1 MVAVRKFPQ
10 EAEALARLWRGNPA
24 TPPAD
29 QWKPTGNPGAVGGQ
43 AQGYYVTSGTV
54 NAFAKPSQQ
63 DLSPTPIPRA
73 AHEKIAADL
82 AFDLGPPLPPAILHS
97 WDDPPPVGTERFV
110 ALSLIPFLSVFPW
123 RQVTAVPGLDA
134 QLKLELRE
142 TASALVAFDT
152 WVDNRDRINDGNLLV
167 SKIAADPR
175 LPLQVAYIDYSYSM
189 LYGWRPGDYRTVT
202 PIGIYPTDQKDADI
216 PCMVDALNRIENH
229 PDQTIRDI
237 VTRIAGSFLSPADRD
252 LIIEGL
258 LYRKP
263 HVRATLRSIY
273 GGIP

>member
-1 MVAVRKFPQ
+1 LP
-10 EAEALARLWRGNPA
+10 NP
-24 TPPAD
+24 
-29 QWKPTGNPGAVGGQ
+29 
-43 AQGYYVTSGTV
+43 
-54 NAFAKPSQQ
+54 
-63 DLSPTPIPRA
+63 LSKTCPPTPIPRA

-82 AFDLGPPLPPAILHS
+82 AFDLGLPLPPAILHS

-110 ALSLIPFLSVFPW
+110 ALSLIPFLSVFPR

-167 SKIAADPR
+167 SKIVADPT

-189 LYGWRPGDYRTVT
+189 LYGWRTGDYRTVT

-216 PCMVDALNRIENH
+216 PSMVDVLNRIENH
-229 PDQTIRDI
+229 PAQTVRDI

-263 HVRATLRSIY
+263 HVRASLKPIY